1 MMPIILMD
9 TVILINKNIML
20 LFRNCHK
27 KNPQI
32 VLNSIINNNNIP
44 HKNKVMY
51 FLNRTKLIKQKD
63 LIQTN
68 YKITMLQELKLNTL
82 ILLEICKTKTI
93 IKLMI
98 KELVQTMVEV
108 LRLFMIQECMNNIKG
123 MI

>member
-1 MMPIILMD
+1 MMLITRMD
-9 TVILINKNIML
+9 IVITINKNIML

-32 VLNSIINNNNIP
+32 VLNSIISNNSIP
-44 HKNKVMY
+44 QKNKVMY

-82 ILLEICKTKTI
+82 TLLEICKTKTI